1 MDKEYQT
8 ITIERDTGTAR
19 YTILKSPGRAD
30 QFLTKMV
37 NATKLNLTGA
47 EGFAKARRDQMR
59 TYATPTERARILAEN
74 PVEIEEEA

>member
-19 YTILKSPGRAD
+19 
-30 QFLTKMV
+30 
-37 NATKLNLTGA
+37 
-47 EGFAKARRDQMR
+47 RDQMR
-59 TYATPTERARILAEN
+59 TYATPTERARVLAEN